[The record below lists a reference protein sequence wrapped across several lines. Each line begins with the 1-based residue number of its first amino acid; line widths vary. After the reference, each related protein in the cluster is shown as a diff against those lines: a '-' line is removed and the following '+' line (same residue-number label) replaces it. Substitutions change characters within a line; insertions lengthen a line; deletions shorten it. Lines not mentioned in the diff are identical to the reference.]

1 MFLVFFILNHF
12 CALLLLACN
21 FQSVLLVDSNC
32 TDILVCLCMTFLCFP
47 LIDAGDVV
55 SESENYISL

>member
-32 TDILVCLCMTFLCFP
+32 TDILVCLCMTFFMFSF
-47 LIDAGDVV
+47 D
-55 SESENYISL
+55 